1 MQTGV
6 AVHNKGAVQLFVCK
20 DEKNWFGCGLYI
32 TNSGYQHAS
41 MVTTKGVTGIRSSIS
56 TVSTAAKYK
65 ITVSGR
71 DIYSYYYNGSVWV
84 DLGSVSVDWDI
95 NATGLYVYDTN
106 FANGYGEFDYIH
118 FSTIRATAASGVYYS
133 KTFDLGIIPSS
144 AGTIAWSGTLTP
156 GTVEVSTRTSPDA
169 LNWSAWSAPYPA
181 SGGSATASPLNRY
194 LQFSVTISENPA
206 LFSPAVD
213 RVAFTLP
220 GISPLPPD
228 VSSTTNPGQGWGNS
242 SSVVLGWVEPA
253 GNPAPVWAYYYA
265 VNAPVL
271 SGTSV
276 AQSAVILPGLSGGIT
291 LSGLADGR
299 HEFRIVAQGEPSVY
313 PLSAETM
320 FIILKDTVA
329 PSTVTVSS
337 PTHPTAADNENHSPV
352 FGLAASDATSAT
364 AVVSGLA
371 GYHYVFDSNPDTAP
385 GITNTF
391 TAESILTCA
400 GVRHGSWWL
409 HARAKDRAGNLGP
422 VASRA
427 IKVRYTAHVI
437 EEKDVHAV
445 PHPIRGGRA
454 TIRYVLLAPAQSVRF
469 DFLNATGNVVAGIN
483 GPIEA
488 GARSIVWD
496 TAGQA
501 NGIYYCRIRARRQDG
516 KEDQVIKKLA
526 LIR

>member
-1 MQTGV
+1 MPNTDVPFTWTPTAIGIYV
-6 AVHNKGAVQLFVCK
+6 FDTTSNTHVDV
-20 DEKNWFGCGLYI
+20 
-32 TNSGYQHAS
+32 NSI
-41 MVTTKGVTGIRSSIS
+41 KFS
-56 TVSTAAKYK
+56 TV
-65 ITVSGR
+65 
-71 DIYSYYYNGSVWV
+71 
-84 DLGSVSVDWDI
+84 
-95 NATGLYVYDTN
+95 
-106 FANGYGEFDYIH
+106 
-118 FSTIRATAASGVYYS
+118 RATSASGVYYS

-156 GTVEVSTRTSPDA
+156 GTVEVCTRTSPDA

-181 SGGSATASPLNRY
+181 SGGSTITSPLNRY

-213 RVAFTLP
+213 RVAFTFP

-329 PSTVTVSS
+329 PSVVTVSS

-391 TAESILTCA
+391 TAESVINFA
-400 GVRHGSWWL
+400 GVRNGPWWL

-469 DFLNATGNVVAGIN
+469 DFLNAAGTMVAGLN